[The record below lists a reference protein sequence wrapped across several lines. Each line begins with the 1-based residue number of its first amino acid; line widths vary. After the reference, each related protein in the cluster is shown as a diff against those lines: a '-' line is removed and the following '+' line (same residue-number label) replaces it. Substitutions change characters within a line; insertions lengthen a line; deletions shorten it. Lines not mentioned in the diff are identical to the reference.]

1 MKAHDIMRKG
11 YRTVMFIGFVLFGIL
26 INVQLRSTLA
36 SNPMPTHLQRYAIEL
51 EKERNEGKRLM
62 EQLAVKEAELEQFWQ
77 NLGTNSNNQEINE
90 LLRKGILNI

>member
-1 MKAHDIMRKG
+1 MRKG

-36 SNPMPTHLQRYAIEL
+36 SNPNADTSAKEYAIEL

-62 EQLAVKEAELEQFWQ
+62 EQLAVKEAELEQ
-77 NLGTNSNNQEINE
+77 LGKTLGPIRII
-90 LLRKGILNI
+90 RK